1 MDEYLEHDWHYLSA
15 YTLVAVLFFGTTN
28 VFLLIVPFISLPAD
42 AEPYESMPYWTH
54 AVVGWALFGLGALW
68 WIVWFR
74 GQKDF
79 LYL

>member
-1 MDEYLEHDWHYLSA
+1 
-15 YTLVAVLFFGTTN
+15 
-28 VFLLIVPFISLPAD
+28 
-42 AEPYESMPYWTH
+42 MPYWTH